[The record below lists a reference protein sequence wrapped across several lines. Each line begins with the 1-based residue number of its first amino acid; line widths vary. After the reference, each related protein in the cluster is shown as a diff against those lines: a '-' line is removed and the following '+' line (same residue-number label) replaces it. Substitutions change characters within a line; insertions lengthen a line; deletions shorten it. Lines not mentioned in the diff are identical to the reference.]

1 MRSVR
6 SWGVL
11 SSAAAPV
18 LLIGGWT
25 LAARL
30 QPGHFDQVSG
40 TISALA
46 AHDAQHRWVMT
57 AALVGVGAAHVG
69 TALALRP
76 APPAARLLL
85 ATGGVA
91 TGLVAAFPLPAG
103 GGPAPEHALAAGVA
117 FVALATWPA
126 ISWRRRT
133 TSGDGPLA
141 RATAEPATT
150 ELVDAERVDAEPVV
164 EPIAVPFR
172 PAVALAASGVL
183 IATLGWFFAELLQDS
198 GRVGLSERAAAGSQ
212 ALWPLA
218 AVLLA
223 RRSRS

>member
-1 MRSVR
+1 MRPIPG
-6 SWGVL
+6 WGVL

-30 QPGHFDQVSG
+30 QPGQFNQVTG

-46 AHDAQHRWVMT
+46 AEDAGHRWVMT
-57 AALVGVGAAHVG
+57 TALTGVGVAHLA

-76 APPAARLLL
+76 AAPAARLLL

-91 TGLVAAFPLPAG
+91 TVLVAANPLPAG
-103 GGPAPEHALAAGVA
+103 GGPAPEHALAAGVS
-117 FVALATWPA
+117 FIALATWPA
-126 ISWRRRT
+126 ISWHRRQT
-133 TSGDGPLA
+133 AAVS
-141 RATAEPATT
+141 AEPA
-150 ELVDAERVDAEPVV
+150 
-164 EPIAVPFR
+164 AVPFR
-172 PAVALAASGVL
+172 PAVALAASGILLGV
-183 IATLGWFFAELLQDS
+183 LGWFFTELLQDS
-198 GRVGLSERAAAGSQ
+198 DRVGLSERAAAGSQ

-223 RRSRS
+223 RRAR